1 MENVE
6 HLNNQVDFKNLICHC
21 KYATKDIDF
30 SNFIDV
36 KTLFDSIKH
45 QKIKIADVVKNQK
58 EFNSKLKHEV
68 KNQNNKK
75 IKQKILQ
82 VFVMLEKESTNFIMI
97 FLIMTFLN
105 TTYDAKHKATKER
118 GLKILKILA
127 HVKTGNN
134 SNL

>member
-1 MENVE
+1 MKNVE

-58 EFNSKLKHEV
+58 EFNSKLSE
-68 KNQNNKK
+68 
-75 IKQKILQ
+75 IK
-82 VFVMLEKESTNFIMI
+82 
-97 FLIMTFLN
+97 
-105 TTYDAKHKATKER
+105 A
-118 GLKILKILA
+118 
-127 HVKTGNN
+127 
-134 SNL
+134 